1 VACAGADA
9 RAIRGDHL
17 PGRRIARSGGLVK
30 TAVRTLA
37 AAVAFTVLLAALWLL
52 RPTEERTD
60 EPAATTEP
68 SPVVPQQAPRR
79 GARAASGDTKEEASE
94 PEPAPEPAASP
105 TEGALPST
113 PPRKDSEWSAV
124 LRGLWWLARHQAA
137 DGGWGEPGTTG
148 IAMLAFL
155 GAGETHQRHSKC
167 GSFVRRGLDH
177 LRALQREDGSFVPSG
192 APHALRDH
200 AVAAVALVEAYGMTS
215 ARALKEPAQRAVRF
229 AAQSRTP
236 GSAWGRDGVIDLE
249 TTVWMSMLLKSATMS
264 DLDVDVGAL
273 SDVIRA
279 LDQLTDPETG
289 RVTAPGGSLSDEAA
303 TAIGVF
309 LRLLAG
315 RRPRD
320 DAMIWRGA
328 DVLAAAVAKRDAAHT
343 LDEAAWFFGTRATW
357 QLLGKDWRL
366 WYPARRADVDA
377 KQLDEDR
384 SDDCGSWDPP
394 AAATSPSD
402 RVWSTSLSLLGE
414 YPYQCSWYP
423 RAMDAR

>member
-1 VACAGADA
+1 MGTRPALIAHV
-9 RAIRGDHL
+9 RAISGDHL
-17 PGRRIARSGGLVK
+17 PGRWIARSGGPVR

-37 AAVAFTVLLAALWLL
+37 AAVAFTVLLVALWIL
-52 RPTEERTD
+52 RPGTERTVRD
-60 EPAATTEP
+60 EPA
-68 SPVVPQQAPRR
+68 PV
-79 GARAASGDTKEEASE
+79 
-94 PEPAPEPAASP
+94 PAAP
-105 TEGALPST
+105 PAEPALPST
-113 PPRKDSEWSAV
+113 PPPKDSDWSAV
-124 LRGLWWLARHQAA
+124 SRGLWWLAKHQAA
-137 DGGWGEPGTTG
+137 DGGWGDPGTTG
-148 IAMLAFL
+148 VALLTFL
-155 GAGETHQRHSKC
+155 GAGETYERPNQYAA
-167 GSFVRRGLDH
+167 FVRRALDR
-177 LRALQREDGSFVPSG
+177 LRAVQTDEGRLVGAD

-200 AVAAVALVEAYGMTS
+200 AVAALALVDTYGMTG
-215 ARALKEPAQRAVRF
+215 ALALKEPAQRAVAF
-229 AAQSRTP
+229 AVGSRTP

-249 TTVWMSMLLKSATMS
+249 TTVWMSMLVKAAKESG
-264 DLDVDVGAL
+264 LDVDLGVL
-273 SDVIRA
+273 NDVIRA
-279 LDQLTDPETG
+279 VDQLTDPETG

-328 DVLAAAVAKRDAAHT
+328 DVLAAAVAKRNAAHT

-384 SDDCGSWDPP
+384 GDDCGSWDPP